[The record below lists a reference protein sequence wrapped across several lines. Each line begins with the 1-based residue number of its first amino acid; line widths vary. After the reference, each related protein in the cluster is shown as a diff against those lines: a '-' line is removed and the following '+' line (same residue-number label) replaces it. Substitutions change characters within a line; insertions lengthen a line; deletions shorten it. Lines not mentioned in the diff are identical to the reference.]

1 MIRKLG
7 YWRRIGQAYLAGGRS
22 NLTFW
27 HETPTVNPHALFD
40 RLGPYYMTFSDK
52 ADYPGPFDAAGVP
65 QLDYRGGIGVQ
76 YNPIAIAQYGLAHY
90 NRGTEASNALC
101 LKQADWLA
109 SSLERNGHGL
119 KVWLHHFDFDY
130 RTILRAPWY
139 SALAQGQGVSLLARA
154 RLIAPSPGKA
164 AAYEEAMRA
173 AYESL
178 EREISQGGVQCRDA
192 SGDLWL
198 EEYIVDPPTHVL
210 NGFIW
215 ALWGVLD
222 YRLAGGEG
230 RVTEF
235 FDACVRTLERR
246 LELYDAGRWSLYELS
261 GTLLPN
267 LASPFYHRLHVVQ
280 LDVLHRMTGKEVF
293 GRYARRWE
301 AQAASRLNRALSFA
315 HKCAFK
321 ALYY

>member
-173 AYESL
+173 AYE
-178 EREISQGGVQCRDA
+178 EAARENRK
-192 SGDLWL
+192 
-198 EEYIVDPPTHVL
+198 
-210 NGFIW
+210 
-215 ALWGVLD
+215 
-222 YRLAGGEG
+222 
-230 RVTEF
+230 
-235 FDACVRTLERR
+235 R
-246 LELYDAGRWSLYELS
+246 LELHADLLMIHDPQPAARAFRLVPEANIDAAAGGAAYGVLML
-261 GTLLPN
+261 
-267 LASPFYHRLHVVQ
+267 VV
-280 LDVLHRMTGKEVF
+280 
-293 GRYARRWE
+293 
-301 AQAASRLNRALSFA
+301 AAVSW
-315 HKCAFK
+315 
-321 ALYY
+321 